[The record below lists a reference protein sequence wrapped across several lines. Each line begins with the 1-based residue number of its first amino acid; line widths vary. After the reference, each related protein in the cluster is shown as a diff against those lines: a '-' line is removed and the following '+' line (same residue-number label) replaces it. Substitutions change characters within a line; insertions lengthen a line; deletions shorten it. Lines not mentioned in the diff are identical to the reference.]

1 MKQKKNNRVIGKK
14 SNANSRIVE
23 AAEHLKDAML
33 DEQARI
39 IRELKQE
46 NAALREDNVRWQG
59 LYYATED
66 RLKGEKLQR
75 EFFERCLKSAESALR
90 YKDSVIGKLNKKWKK
105 RLAGKQDVIVTL
117 NKEIEYQYKRR
128 EKAEKIIAIVK
139 ESLIGFAEKVKAYE

>member
-1 MKQKKNNRVIGKK
+1 MVRNKIN
-14 SNANSRIVE
+14 
-23 AAEHLKDAML
+23 
-33 DEQARI
+33 I

-46 NAALREDNVRWQG
+46 NAALREDNVRWQD

-75 EFFERCLKSAESALR
+75 EFFERCLKSAENALR
-90 YKDSVIGKLNKKWKK
+90 YKEGVIEKLNKKWKK
-105 RLAGKQDVIVTL
+105 RLADKQDVIVTL

-139 ESLIGFAEKVKAYE
+139 ESLIGFAEKMKAYE